1 MPPLVPPTWVVL
13 ARAFHS
19 VAGAIARETSRHG
32 LTLAQFAVLE
42 ALANKG
48 SLPLGRLGQLLVVT
62 PGNITYV
69 VNQLE
74 RRGLVRR
81 ERAADDRRVVS
92 AALTPEGRELVEAI
106 APEHARFVR
115 DLFAVLTPAERAV
128 LRRLL
133 KKLGLAASATTMR
146 SRATRRR

>member
-1 MPPLVPPTWVVL
+1 MAALVPPTWVVL

-19 VAGAIARETSRHG
+19 VAGAIARELSRHG

-48 SLPLGRLGQLLVVT
+48 PLPLGRLGQLLVVT

-74 RRGLVRR
+74 RRGLVQR
-81 ERAADDRRVVS
+81 ERAADDRRVV
-92 AALTPEGRELVEAI
+92 AASLTESGRELVATI

-115 DLFAVLTPAERAV
+115 ELFAVLTPAERAV

-133 KKLGLAASATTMR
+133 KKLGLAANATTAP
-146 SRATRRR
+146 RAARRR